1 LSLTLSLTANL
12 TKKVHKTLA
21 LPNGVVLP
29 AGTIF
34 EVAIQAANLHNP
46 SLESPNEW
54 QGFRFHEMRQLES
67 PSDNITTARQYQY
80 EWGFS
85 TRSDLDFGYGAH
97 ACPGRAVGC
106 NMLKIFLVL
115 LLEKFDV
122 RPEEGVGM
130 GERYADL
137 WVGQYVSD
145 SNGTRGLGWRWC

>member
-46 SLESPNEW
+46 CLHQPSKWN
-54 QGFRFHEMRQLES
+54 GFRFHA
-67 PSDNITTARQYQY
+67 ARQASNPNTKPASQNQY
-80 EWGFS
+80 EWGTS

-106 NMLKIFLVL
+106 NMLKIFLTL
-115 LLEKFDV
+115 LLEKYELK
-122 RPEEGVGM
+122 PEEGVT
-130 GERYADL
+130 ERYED
-137 WVGQYVSD
+137 VHIGQYVSVVPEFVD
-145 SNGTRGLGWRWC
+145 IRER